1 MGYLIISIPVETM
14 FIISLSLLV
23 LAFTLNK
30 IVTKITGAPL
40 DTWQIIVPILKVF
53 GIFFL
58 IMGLQKF

>member
-23 LAFTLNK
+23 LGFTLNK
-30 IVTKITGAPL
+30 IVTKIKGAPL

-58 IMGLQKF
+58 IMGLLKF